1 MFNCP
6 MYLVLD
12 CSQKDALHLR
22 LITEQYSHDF
32 VHAGRQADLLKAIH
46 LFLHEEQV
54 SISEILGVAAVTGEG
69 SFTASRLAILCG
81 NVCHFVLGIPVV
93 AVSAIETLTHTN
105 LREKCEHTSG
115 DYALAHYTQLPN
127 LG

>member
-1 MFNCP
+1 

-12 CSQKDALHLR
+12 CSQKDALLLK
-22 LITEQYSHDF
+22 LITAQYSHDF

-46 LFLHEEQV
+46 LFLLQEQV
-54 SISEILGVAAVTGEG
+54 SISELLGVAAVTGEG

-81 NVCHFVLGIPVV
+81 NVFHFVLGVPVV
-93 AVSAIETLTHTN
+93 AVNTTQILMYEN
-105 LREKCEHTSG
+105 LKEMFEHVSSG
-115 DYALAHYTQLPN
+115 YALAHYTQLPN